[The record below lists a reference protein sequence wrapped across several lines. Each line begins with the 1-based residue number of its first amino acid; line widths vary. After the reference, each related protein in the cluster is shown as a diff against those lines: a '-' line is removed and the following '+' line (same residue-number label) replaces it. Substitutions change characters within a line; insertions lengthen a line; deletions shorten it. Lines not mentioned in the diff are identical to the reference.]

1 MKYDIAT
8 SMIYTPVILKYVYTD
23 SIGFNINTTPNINDN
38 IDNIRYLLYFILV
51 ISFIL
56 KYFIINIIPIII
68 EYSEKIIG
76 NIIIKIQST
85 QPSSVSGKNV
95 IWIKI

>member
-38 IDNIRYLLYFILV
+38 IDNIKYLLYFSLV

-68 EYSEKIIG
+68 EYSEKIMG
-76 NIIIKIQST
+76 NIIINI
-85 QPSSVSGKNV
+85 V
-95 IWIKI
+95 

>member
-23 SIGFNINTTPNINDN
+23 SIGLKISTIPIINDN
-38 IDNIRYLLYFILV
+38 IDNIKYLLYFILV

-68 EYSEKIIG
+68 EYSEKIMG
-76 NIIIKIQST
+76 NIIINI
-85 QPSSVSGKNV
+85 V
-95 IWIKI
+95 

>member
-23 SIGFNINTTPNINDN
+23 SIGFNINTTPNTNDN
-38 IDNIRYLLYFILV
+38 IDNIKYLLYFSLV
-51 ISFIL
+51 ISFLL

-76 NIIIKIQST
+76 NIIINI
-85 QPSSVSGKNV
+85 V
-95 IWIKI
+95 

>member
-23 SIGFNINTTPNINDN
+23 SIGFNINTTPNTNDN
-38 IDNIRYLLYFILV
+38 IDNIKYLLYFSLV

-76 NIIIKIQST
+76 NIIINI
-85 QPSSVSGKNV
+85 V
-95 IWIKI
+95 

>member
-23 SIGFNINTTPNINDN
+23 SIGFNINTTPIINDN
-38 IDNIRYLLYFILV
+38 IDNIKYLLYFILV

-68 EYSEKIIG
+68 EYSEKIMG
-76 NIIIKIQST
+76 NIIINI
-85 QPSSVSGKNV
+85 V
-95 IWIKI
+95 

>member
-23 SIGFNINTTPNINDN
+23 SIGFNINTTPNTNGN
-38 IDNIRYLLYFILV
+38 IDNIKYLLYFSLV
-51 ISFIL
+51 ISFLL

-76 NIIIKIQST
+76 NIIINI
-85 QPSSVSGKNV
+85 V
-95 IWIKI
+95 

>member
-23 SIGFNINTTPNINDN
+23 SIGLKISTTPNINDN

-76 NIIIKIQST
+76 NIIISLY
-85 QPSSVSGKNV
+85 
-95 IWIKI
+95 

>member
-23 SIGFNINTTPNINDN
+23 SIGFNINTIPIINDN
-38 IDNIRYLLYFILV
+38 IDNIKYLLYFILV

-68 EYSEKIIG
+68 EYSEKIMG
-76 NIIIKIQST
+76 NIIINI
-85 QPSSVSGKNV
+85 V
-95 IWIKI
+95 